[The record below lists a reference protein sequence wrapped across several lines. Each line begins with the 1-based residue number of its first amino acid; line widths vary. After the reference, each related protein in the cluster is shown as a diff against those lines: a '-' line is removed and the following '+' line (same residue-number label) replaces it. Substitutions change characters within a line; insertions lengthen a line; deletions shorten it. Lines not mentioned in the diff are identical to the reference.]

1 MKTLAK
7 EKYDMRLK
15 RLLGG
20 KLSYDVFRSEIC
32 HMYHFDGD
40 YEFISKVM
48 RVNLVMVLWN
58 NHEYDKALYTLAMID
73 YISWKNGVMLYEGY
87 FDAKTKIHLL
97 NYIES
102 RTDNNIALFVS
113 LNKPHSRLTES
124 GVELRLREMGKKLGV
139 EKVHPHK
146 FRRTMATRA
155 IEKGMPI
162 EQVQKILGHEQIDT
176 TLRYAMVNQN
186 NVKLSH
192 RKYIS

>member
-7 EKYDMRLK
+7 EKYYMRLK

-87 FDAKTKIHLL
+87 AKI
-97 NYIES
+97 
-102 RTDNNIALFVS
+102 RAC
-113 LNKPHSRLTES
+113 
-124 GVELRLREMGKKLGV
+124 KL
-139 EKVHPHK
+139 E
-146 FRRTMATRA
+146 
-155 IEKGMPI
+155 
-162 EQVQKILGHEQIDT
+162 KILYPEGIILLDKIEHSHKNRDE
-176 TLRYAMVNQN
+176 A
-186 NVKLSH
+186 VKICSH
-192 RKYIS
+192 DQCGAFFFRHNIIERNIEDVV

>member
-73 YISWKNGVMLYEGY
+73 YISWKNGVTLYEGY
-87 FDAKTKIHLL
+87 AKI
-97 NYIES
+97 
-102 RTDNNIALFVS
+102 RAC
-113 LNKPHSRLTES
+113 
-124 GVELRLREMGKKLGV
+124 KL
-139 EKVHPHK
+139 E
-146 FRRTMATRA
+146 
-155 IEKGMPI
+155 
-162 EQVQKILGHEQIDT
+162 KILYPEGIILLDKIEH
-176 TLRYAMVNQN
+176 
-186 NVKLSH
+186 SH
-192 RKYIS
+192 KNMQP